1 MLIIKIPA
9 QMIRCARMGRLR
21 GFLLGCLLTVFI
33 TGCMQPP
40 GVRALLKGEHLVSK
54 GRYKEAIEPLRTATT
69 ILTTN
74 ATAWNY
80 LGLAYHHSGRTEEA
94 KNAYLKALMLNRDL
108 AEAQYNLGE
117 LFFAQG
123 RLDLARNHFL
133 VFASLRPSSVPGLLR
148 LSAVQLRLRDFAG
161 AEKSANDALRYTP
174 QNPEALTALG
184 LVQVYRGRPADA
196 LRSFDRALQ
205 SNPNHG
211 PALLNSAIVL
221 QQQMLDRPGALRRYR
236 QYLSLKPTPANAAV
250 VQALIRELEREP
262 ARSQAQPPPTAS
274 VVNPSPP
281 VAASTNPVPAR
292 LAATNSL
299 VASAPLT
306 QPPKPRTETNQST
319 APPLPKKTIAS
330 VQPPVAPLEVVRLR
344 DEPEIK
350 PANDQPAPRINPP
363 EVTSI
368 KPSSDSQSTSAS
380 LLAKQPELV
389 ARRKL
394 LSRLNPLRLLG
405 RDAEKK
411 LPPPKMIAT
420 IDEGASQSTVTPA
433 PQAQSQPRKYPRYK
447 YPSLSKPVPGNRAEA
462 QPFFLSAHA
471 AQQDGRLS
479 DAIAAYR
486 EALKQDPT
494 LFEAEYNIGIALEGT
509 GDAPGALA
517 AYERALVLKPDSPDA
532 RYNLALSLKQQ
543 NYPIDAANELER
555 ILKVNPQETRAHLA
569 LANLYA
575 QELANKGKAR
585 EHYLRVLEIDPN
597 HPQAGVIQYWLS
609 DNSR

>member
-1 MLIIKIPA
+1 
-9 QMIRCARMGRLR
+9 MGRLR
-21 GFLLGCLLTVFI
+21 GFLLGCLLMVSI
-33 TGCMQPP
+33 AGCMQPP
-40 GVRALLKGEHLVSK
+40 GVRALLKGESLVSK

-133 VFASLRPSSVPGLLR
+133 VFTSLRPNSVPGLLR

-174 QNPEALTALG
+174 QNAEALTALG

-205 SNPNHG
+205 SDPSHG

-221 QQQMLDRPGALRRYR
+221 QQQMQDRPGALRRYK
-236 QYLSLKPTPANAAV
+236 QYLSLKPTPANAAA

-262 ARSQAQPPPTAS
+262 ARSQAQPAPAAS
-274 VVNPSPP
+274 IVNPSPP

-299 VASAPLT
+299 VAAAPLT

-319 APPLPKKTIAS
+319 APPPIKKTVAPAR
-330 VQPPVAPLEVVRLR
+330 PPVTPVEVVRLR

-350 PANDQPAPRINPP
+350 PAVDQPAPRTSPP
-363 EVTSI
+363 EVAAI
-368 KPSSDSQSTSAS
+368 KPASESQNTTAP
-380 LLAKQPELV
+380 LLAKRPEPV
-389 ARRKL
+389 PKRKL
-394 LSRLNPLRLLG
+394 LSRLNPLNLLG

-420 IDEGASQSTVTPA
+420 VDERSSQSAVTPT
-433 PQAQSQPRKYPRYK
+433 PPAQSQPRSYPRYK
-447 YPSLSKPVPGNRAEA
+447 YPSLSKPAPGNRAEA
-462 QPFFLSAHA
+462 QPFFLSAHT

-479 DAIAAYR
+479 DAIAGYR
-486 EALKQDPT
+486 EALKLDPT
-494 LFEAEYNIGIALEGT
+494 LFEAEYNIGVALEGT
-509 GDAPGALA
+509 GDAQGALA
-517 AYERALVLKPDSPDA
+517 AYERALLLKPDSPDA

-543 NYPIDAANELER
+543 NYPIDAAKELEK
-555 ILKVNPQETRAHLA
+555 ILKTNPQETRAHLA

-575 QELANKGKAR
+575 QELANKAKAR
-585 EHYLRVLEIDPN
+585 EHYLRVLELDPN

-609 DNSR
+609 DSSR